1 MKSKQM
7 SEAMVTTAFLTVS
20 GGLKDAYTYCC
31 RGEVFANAQTGNIVL
46 MGANLFSGRFA
57 AAAQYLVPIVAFTLG
72 IFAAVQIRRRF
83 QQLQW
88 LHWRQMVLL
97 GEIALLALVGLFPQ
111 SWNAAANAVISF
123 VCALQVQSFRKVAN
137 NAYASTMCT
146 GNLRS
151 GVEALCLFLHGRDW
165 AALHRAG
172 AYFAVI
178 GFFILGAG
186 LGAVL
191 TGLWHER
198 TIWLSCALLAVSFL
212 LMFRQEKEEEKNF
225 EIS

>member
-1 MKSKQM
+1 MQSKQM
-7 SEAMVTTAFLTVS
+7 SEAMITTAFLTVS

-46 MGANLFSGRFA
+46 LGANLFSGRFGA
-57 AAAQYLVPIVAFTLG
+57 ALHYLLPILAFALG
-72 IFAAVQIRRRF
+72 IFVAVQVRRRY
-83 QQLQW
+83 QGLQG

-97 GEIALLALVGLFPQ
+97 GEIALLVLVGFFPQ
-111 SWNAAANAVISF
+111 SWNAAANVTISF
-123 VCALQVQSFRKVAN
+123 VCALQVQTFRKVAS

-151 GVEALCLFLHGRDW
+151 GIEALCTFLHSRDR
-165 AALHRAG
+165 AALQKAG

-178 GFFILGAG
+178 CFFTLGAG

-191 TGLWHER
+191 TRVWHER

-212 LMFRQEKEEEKNF
+212 LMFRQGESQAE
-225 EIS
+225 